1 MMANVIGNIRLLIL
15 ATALILVAGLSAI
28 QTLPRAEDPKLT
40 NRWANVTTIYP
51 GASAERVEALVT
63 EKVETALRQ
72 LADITQIDSIS
83 RPGLSVVTVELHDDL
98 KETEPS
104 WSKIRDEL
112 SEVAPS
118 LPTGAAPPT
127 LNTDLSD
134 AFTYILALQWKS
146 PDAQQDLLALGRYA
160 KDIARQ
166 FRNLSGTDYVKEYGL
181 PIEELLVEIDPYKA
195 SSAGITAGSLSQ
207 AIAGADAK
215 GAAGEIINSDI
226 RMQVELRGEIDSLH
240 RLRDVPVR
248 VNADGHQ
255 IRLSDI
261 ASVQLTEL
269 SPYKEHALHNG
280 QAAILVA
287 VRMQSG
293 QNIERW
299 TRSVEEVIA
308 SAHSVLPTDISLTT
322 LFKQST
328 YTETRLVELLDSLL
342 IGFVLIVGVL
352 LVTLGAR
359 SAILVAL
366 SLPVTGA
373 VTLFMMKATG
383 LPVNQMSVTG
393 LIVSL
398 GIMVDNAIVMVDTI
412 QRQREKGAGQFEAAE
427 FAIKHLWTPLLG
439 STLTTVL
446 AFAPIF

>member
-40 NRWANVTTIYP
+40 NRWANVTTSYP

-118 LPTGAAPPT
+118 LPNGAAPPT

-134 AFTYILALQWKS
+134 AFTYILALQWKN

-181 PIEELLVEIDPYKA
+181 PIEELLVEIDPFKA

-299 TRSVEEVIA
+299 T
-308 SAHSVLPTDISLTT
+308 
-322 LFKQST
+322 FC
-328 YTETRLVELLDSLL
+328 
-342 IGFVLIVGVL
+342 
-352 LVTLGAR
+352 
-359 SAILVAL
+359 
-366 SLPVTGA
+366 
-373 VTLFMMKATG
+373 
-383 LPVNQMSVTG
+383 
-393 LIVSL
+393 
-398 GIMVDNAIVMVDTI
+398 
-412 QRQREKGAGQFEAAE
+412 
-427 FAIKHLWTPLLG
+427 
-439 STLTTVL
+439 
-446 AFAPIF
+446 